1 MVPLRYT
8 PRRFVVHPKKKLLVI
23 VEERE
28 AARKECFE
36 AGGVERMVNAV
47 QIRWR
52 MVRTMRIRKTRSV
65 MSSPKPSQRN
75 NEAAYSVC
83 TVNFHDKE
91 YGTLMAEQFPTL
103 PIDLQRKIAV
113 ELDRTP
119 TEILKKLEDARNK
132 II

>member
-52 MVRTMRIRKTRSV
+52 MLIQLVYWNF
-65 MSSPKPSQRN
+65 QD